1 MPNPKRRFSKTR
13 TASRRSTKV
22 AGVPTLSKDPGTGE
36 MHLRHRAYKVGEDLY
51 YNGKLVVS
59 GSEAAE

>member
-13 TASRRSTKV
+13 TAKRRTHQG
-22 AGVPTLSKDPGTGE
+22 AGTATLSTCSTTGE
-36 MHLRHRAYKVGEDLY
+36 THLRHRAYKVGEDLY

>member
-1 MPNPKRRFSKTR
+1 MPNPKRRFSKMR
-13 TASRRSTKV
+13 TASRRSTKK
-22 AGVPTLSKDPGTGE
+22 AGIPTLSTDPNTGE
-36 MHLRHRAYKVGEDLY
+36 VHLRHRAFKVGEDLY

>member
-1 MPNPKRRFSKTR
+1 MR

-22 AGVPTLSKDPGTGE
+22 ALAPTLSKDPNTGE
-36 MHLRHRAYKVGEDLY
+36 IHLRHRAYKVGEDLY

-59 GSEAAE
+59 GSEAVE